1 MVAMFVTNEQ
11 LSDAVVKSSDVIQT
25 SLSDVSAFVHNS
37 HLQLHFLVTQSLDQA
52 LQAIYAD
59 LDSK

>member
-11 LSDAVVKSSDVIQT
+11 LSSAVVQSPDVLQT

-37 HLQLHFLVTQSLDQA
+37 HLQLHFLVSQSTDQA
-52 LQAIYAD
+52 LQAINAD
-59 LDSK
+59 LDS